1 MNYKIEIS
9 ASQSEDIIIYAKE
22 KTPILEKIEE
32 LLSSSGKTVVG
43 VRDDTAALIDPSDIN
58 CFYVERGRVYARTDG
73 EIWQIKSRLYQLEEA
88 FSKSFVKINQSCL
101 VNPEKIVRFNTSL
114 AGALSVSLKCGYK
127 DYVSRRQLKEVKE
140 RIGL

>member
-9 ASQSEDIIIYAKE
+9 DSQSEDIIIYAKE
-22 KTPILEKIEE
+22 KTPVLEKIEE
-32 LLSSSGKTVVG
+32 LLSSLDKTVIG
-43 VRDDTAALIDPSDIN
+43 YKDDTAAVLDADEIN
-58 CFYVERGRVYARTDG
+58 CFYVEGGKVYARTDG

-101 VNPEKIVRFNTSL
+101 VNPEKIVRFNTSF
-114 AGALSVSLKCGYK
+114 AGALSVLLKCGYK